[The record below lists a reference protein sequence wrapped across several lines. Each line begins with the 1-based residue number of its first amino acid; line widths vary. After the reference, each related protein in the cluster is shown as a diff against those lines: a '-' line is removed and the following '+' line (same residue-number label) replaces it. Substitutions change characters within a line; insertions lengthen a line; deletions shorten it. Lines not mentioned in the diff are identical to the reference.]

1 MNRAIDNVATET
13 VVGEVS
19 DIVEWLTEKKD
30 ELEAMEIDFDWELTQ
45 LSDGRIRIEI
55 ILEEEE

>member
-1 MNRAIDNVATET
+1 MDRGTDNVATET

>member
-1 MNRAIDNVATET
+1 MDHAYDNVATES

-30 ELEAMEIDFDWELTQ
+30 ELEAMEIDFDWELTH